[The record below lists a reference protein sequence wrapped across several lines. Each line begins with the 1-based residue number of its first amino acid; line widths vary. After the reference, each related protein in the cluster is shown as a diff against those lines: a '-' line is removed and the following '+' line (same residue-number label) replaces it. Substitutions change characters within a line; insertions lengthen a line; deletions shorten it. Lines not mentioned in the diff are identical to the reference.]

1 MVAWSS
7 DDVGVEVNWERSA
20 DRATLSAFSRFFRAA
35 SSASVL
41 LLALGNI
48 VSHPLFHALL
58 IIDKERD
65 EAGAR
70 QGVLEGE
77 ISRPKSWLMS
87 HEKSAFTSKGFKI

>member
-1 MVAWSS
+1 MAWSS
-7 DDVGVEVNWERSA
+7 DEVGVEVNWERSA

-70 QGVLEGE
+70 QAVLESE
-77 ISRPKSWLMS
+77 ISPPKSWLLN
-87 HEKSAFTSKGFKI
+87 HEKT